1 MSTLPLLTK
10 FEPAVPS
17 QSLAAQAH
25 DRLLDMILDGRLAGG
40 TVVRERAL
48 AEALGI
54 SRTPVREAL
63 GRLESEDLL
72 TRASPRVLVVNQIT
86 ISDFM
91 DILSA
96 RQNLEAEAVALA
108 VGRLPQDVIDELTAT
123 IRELRQRQSVA
134 PDDHRRLDDRVHETI
149 ARASG
154 NKVIAK
160 FITELRRRTA
170 VFDMKQIP
178 ERFQPSCAEHLA
190 ILEAIGRG
198 DVQAARAGMIAHI
211 DNVRQSILQRL
222 GESRPTNLDDYPGVP

>member
-1 MSTLPLLTK
+1 M
-10 FEPAVPS
+10 PS
-17 QSLAAQAH
+17 RSLAAQAH

-40 TVVRERAL
+40 TGVRERAL

-63 GRLESEDLL
+63 GRLESEGLL
-72 TRASPRVLVVNQIT
+72 SRASPRVLVVNQIT

-96 RQNLEAEAVALA
+96 RQILEAEAVALA
-108 VGRLPQDVIDELTAT
+108 VGRLPREAIEQLTAT
-123 IRELRQRQSVA
+123 IKELREQDNVA

-160 FITELRRRTA
+160 FLTELRRRTA

-178 ERFQPSCAEHLA
+178 ARFQPSCGEHLA
-190 ILEAIGRG
+190 ILEAIERG
-198 DVQAARAGMIAHI
+198 DVPAARAAMIAHI
-211 DNVRQSILQRL
+211 DKVRQSILQRL
-222 GESRPTNLDDYPGVP
+222 GESRPTNLHASPGLS